1 MNKEPPPQSP
11 LAPNRVALIT
21 IVALANGIAVVPYLL
36 FIDRLAWLL
45 PVVLGSAVAALF
57 ALRKLTI
64 EATTQLSLGE
74 WLLGAWSAVAIPSGG
89 NLIGLMFFGMF
100 YGGVKLFILAAH
112 YFGFAPRADPWA
124 WGFWGSIWFVGVAGL
139 AAAIQGVED
148 LFRQLYPRQSGA
160 RSAFFALL
168 ARSQLLALGALAAL
182 VALAVMLWLLDL
194 HGVAFPVLLSIL
206 LTYTSLPLAMAGK
219 EAFDKGHVKIVDAL
233 ATLLQEAGYRIVRMP
248 RTGKAEIDP
257 LLKSVDLLAKI
268 SDRAFAVQVKSI
280 ASRIPVE
287 WNAASAVRTAALL
300 LSEEILTD
308 DGAPVQVEPVLMLV
322 GGTVARSLAAF
333 SQRERVPVVH
343 FEDTTDAVDNRQELT
358 RRLQAAGF
366 VFSSA
371 QAASSAPA

>member
-57 ALRKLTI
+57 ALRNVTA
-64 EATTQLSLGE
+64 EATTQPSLGE
-74 WLLGAWSAVAIPSGG
+74 WLLGAWSAVAKPSVGSVT
-89 NLIGLMFFGMF
+89 GLMFFGIF

-112 YFGFAPRADPWA
+112 YFGFVPRADPWA
-124 WGFWGSIWFVGVAGL
+124 WGFWGSIWFVGASLGI
-139 AAAIQGVED
+139 AIQGVED

-206 LTYTSLPLAMAGK
+206 LFYTSLPLATAGEK
-219 EAFDKGHVKIVDAL
+219 ALDKVHAKIVDAL

-257 LLKSVDLLAKI
+257 LLKSVDLLAKT

-287 WNAASAVRTAALL
+287 WNEANAVRTAALL

-308 DGAPVQVEPVLMLV
+308 GGAPVPVEPVLMLV

-343 FEDTTDAVDNRQELT
+343 FEDTADAMDNRQELT